1 MPGRGGSR
9 RATGTARAAPARK
22 EATRAGARGRRPC
35 GGGQPWARGAGGRAR
50 VSRGRG
56 VLLARAIGCGGGD
69 RRTAGQARDNSR
81 LWTDGRI
88 ETAWFVFSGSEV
100 AAMGLCRVPSPKEL
114 ATSCT

>member
-1 MPGRGGSR
+1 MGARCWGASAGEPGERGF
-9 RATGTARAAPARK
+9 ARASYRM
-22 EATRAGARGRRPC
+22 RG
-35 GGGQPWARGAGGRAR
+35 W
-50 VSRGRG
+50 
-56 VLLARAIGCGGGD
+56 
-69 RRTAGQARDNSR
+69 RTAGQARDNSR